1 MFPSLLKVSATKSRA
16 ISIEVSTAISQ
27 IKECLYQPWHLDLG
41 YFLLVLFSPS
51 SGFGALC
58 SGLILGSGH
67 AVENIPQ
74 SLVSVLSLCLCQ
86 NHLVLTFPHFSCTC
100 PEWQMGAKLVK
111 DWKKMHMALKFL
123 TSLRCLDPVPCCP
136 NPVSYT
142 CNLHHPTLA
151 ALCEVL
157 PEVSGSSLHSL
168 LLARF
173 LCILCAGNEKLG
185 GWVPAP
191 PACGL
196 PIYPLWTHEELLV
209 SRSDEAASFSG
220 NPGTAA
226 TFHLKSPAPPTC
238 CRLWSQVSRLSAE
251 EEGLTGTLHLPV
263 PRRRRGSASNADWKD
278 APWVLCVQKVVVV
291 SVSW

>member
-16 ISIEVSTAISQ
+16 IGIEVSTAISQ
-27 IKECLYQPWHLDLG
+27 IKECLNQSWHLDLE
-41 YFLLVLFSPS
+41 YFLLILFSPS

-67 AVENIPQ
+67 AVEIIPQ
-74 SLVSVLSLCLCQ
+74 SLIPVLSLCLCQ
-86 NHLVLTFPHFSCTC
+86 DHLVLTFPHFSWTC

-111 DWKKMHMALKFL
+111 DWKTCICPLSFWHPLGVLILCHAAQTLCHTCVICTTPPWLHFVKCSQR
-123 TSLRCLDPVPCCP
+123 SLAPL
-136 NPVSYT
+136 
-142 CNLHHPTLA
+142 
-151 ALCEVL
+151 
-157 PEVSGSSLHSL
+157 LHSL

-173 LCILCAGNEKLG
+173 LCVLCAGNEKLG
-185 GWVPAP
+185 GWIPAP

-209 SRSDEAASFSG
+209 TRSDEAASFSG

-238 CRLWSQVSRLSAE
+238 CRLWSQVSRLSVE
-251 EEGLTGTLHLPV
+251 EDGLTGTLHLPV
-263 PRRRRGSASNADWKD
+263 PSRRRGSASNADWKD